1 MSAREQRTHLP
12 CLLHAPGKVSKASW
26 VFLQSQKAPVR
37 ETIVSHAGNAAS
49 VPNRKEGRTS
59 GDATGKVGQR
69 RASSRH
75 DAAGWRGFGKPP
87 LPHWRWCLTCS
98 RHEIATIATRL
109 TAAGRRRGETRTTA
123 GVGCRY
129 GGQV

>member
-69 RASSRH
+69 RAIVSSR
-75 DAAGWRGFGKPP
+75 RC
-87 LPHWRWCLTCS
+87 RVERIRQT
-98 RHEIATIATRL
+98 ATTSLAMVL
-109 TAAGRRRGETRTTA
+109 D
-123 GVGCRY
+123 V
-129 GGQV
+129 Q